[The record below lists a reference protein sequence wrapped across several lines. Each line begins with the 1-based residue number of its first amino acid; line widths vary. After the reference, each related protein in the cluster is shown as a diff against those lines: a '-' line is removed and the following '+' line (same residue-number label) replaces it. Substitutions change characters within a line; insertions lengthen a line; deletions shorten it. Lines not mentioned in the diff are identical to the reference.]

1 VTTPG
6 FTARRRGQ
14 AVLQP
19 AADGDVLSIVQLYN
33 RVESALA
40 GEFPPGRPVWV
51 RGEIQVLSD
60 RTGHCYID
68 LVDPEADHTDRP
80 ARVLKVRCWRQQ
92 WGPLR
97 AQLARAGVDLAPGT
111 VVHLVG
117 RVEFYRPRAEVSFV
131 MQGLDVTALLGR
143 MAADRAALLA
153 ALREEGLL
161 ERNAALEVPPVAQR
175 IALVASPGT
184 EGYRDFLGQL
194 EASRFRFDVAVCRAT
209 VQGTEAPRSIARAI
223 ARCGASDRDLV
234 VVVRGGGSKADLV
247 AFDSPPVARAI
258 ATCPLPVWTGIG
270 HTGDQSVADVVAN
283 RAFVTPTECGH
294 ELVTRLEGWWQRC
307 VEQPGA
313 ALARHAERVVE
324 RADRTLVAS
333 RGRLS
338 GSARHQVR
346 RHRDRLDHRLATL
359 GRAVPAA
366 VAAESASVAARA
378 ARLGPAAL
386 RRVRQAE
393 DQLVGWRRLLSA
405 FDVERQL
412 ERGYTLTLDAGGQI
426 LRSGAGLSAG
436 DLLVTRFADT
446 SARSVVAET
455 QAANGTGDP

>member
-1 VTTPG
+1 MTSPG
-6 FTARRRGQ
+6 FAARRRGQ
-14 AVLQP
+14 GVFEP
-19 AADGDVLSIVQLYN
+19 VADADVLSIVQLYN

-51 RGEIQVLSD
+51 RGEVQTLTD

-68 LVDPEADHTDRP
+68 LVDPDAEHSDRQ

-97 AQLARAGVDLAPGT
+97 AQLARAGIELAPGT

-143 MAADRAALLA
+143 MAAERAALLA
-153 ALREEGLL
+153 ALGAEGLL
-161 ERNAALEVPPVAQR
+161 DANRALAVPAVVQR
-175 IALVASPGT
+175 VALVASPGT

-194 EASRFRFDVAVCRAT
+194 QASRFGFDVAVCRAS

-223 ARCGASDRDLV
+223 ARCGASGRDLV

-247 AFDSPPVARAI
+247 AFDSAPVARAI
-258 ATCPLPVWTGIG
+258 ATSALPVWTGVG

-294 ELVTRLEGWWQRC
+294 ELVRRLEGWWQRC
-307 VEQPGA
+307 VQQPATTVVRQA
-313 ALARHAERVVE
+313 ASLVE
-324 RADRTLVAS
+324 AADRSLVVS

-359 GRAVPAA
+359 ARVAPAA
-366 VAAESASVAARA
+366 LSGESASLAARV
-378 ARLGPAAL
+378 ARLGPAAG
-386 RRVRQAE
+386 RRVREAE
-393 DQLVGWRRLLSA
+393 DRVLAWRRLLSA

-412 ERGYTLTLDAGGQI
+412 ERGYTLTMDADGRI
-426 LRSGAGLSAG
+426 LRAGTGLAPG
-436 DLLVTRFADT
+436 DVLLTRFADAVT
-446 SARSVVAET
+446 RSVVER
-455 QAANGTGDP
+455 